1 MRLGE
6 PGDVLGNLGGIW
18 GNLRDFFGEAGRC
31 FGESKRYL
39 FLYEAGG
46 AALPLWQD
54 CQPLLQ
60 QGTGAPQALEF
71 AGVVEWQRARRVL
84 PHACM
89 D

>member
-39 FLYEAGG
+39 FLFEAGG

-71 AGVVEWQRARRVL
+71 ARVVEWQRARRVL
-84 PHACM
+84 PHACT